1 MNSLDSLDEEI
12 LEVERLLGL
21 STRQLVRTRLVL
33 LLSDLQQEKRRR
45 DLALASFQTAVTGG
59 LPVFRNVQRPGE
71 AVGLGQI
78 DPLRQPFP
86 GVLSS
91 QGSVGNPLVEGL
103 QNLQGNTGLHSNQGQ
118 LDGYGLTPMW
128 PGPPG
133 SQQQR
138 QYSGR
143 SDASDGSLLNTRNS
157 SLLSTGGGY
166 MPQGHAS
173 PGSIL
178 PPGAMGNAL
187 SSPWPFGF
195 GAEGAMTG
203 SSDGYRVLTTCSWEQ
218 SDTMVKV
225 YVPLRGVQTDM
236 LRTTFTPTSVE
247 VKVHDLHGKNY
258 IFTLSPTFQPIAE
271 EGCVVVASKTRKNI
285 LITMQKLQ
293 AFTQD
298 ERHWRDLYGDRSQLT
313 MLV

>member
-45 DLALASFQTAVTGG
+45 DLALASFQAAVTGA

-71 AVGLGQI
+71 AMGLGQV

-91 QGSVGNPLVEGL
+91 QGSLGNPLVDGL
-103 QNLQGNTGLHSNQGQ
+103 QNMQGNTGGV
-118 LDGYGLTPMW
+118 
-128 PGPPG
+128 
-133 SQQQR
+133 
-138 QYSGR
+138 
-143 SDASDGSLLNTRNS
+143 
-157 SLLSTGGGY
+157 Y
-166 MPQGHAS
+166 MQQGHAS
-173 PGSIL
+173 PGGLL
-178 PPGAMGNAL
+178 PPGPLGNAL
-187 SSPWPFGF
+187 SSPWPFSF
-195 GAEGAMTG
+195 GAEGAMAG
-203 SSDGYRVLTTCSWEQ
+203 STDGYRVLTTCSWEQ

-271 EGCVVVASKTRKNI
+271 DGCMVVASKTRKNI

-293 AFTQD
+293 SFTQD

-313 MLV
+313 MLA

>member
-1 MNSLDSLDEEI
+1 MDNLDEEI

-21 STRQLVRTRLVL
+21 TSRQLVRTRLVL
-33 LLSDLQQEKRRR
+33 LLSDLQKEKRRR
-45 DLALASFQTAVTGG
+45 ELALASFQTAVTGA
-59 LPVFRNVQRPGE
+59 LPIYRNAQRPGE
-71 AVGLGQI
+71 PLGLTPVQGC
-78 DPLRQPFP
+78 
-86 GVLSS
+86 LSS
-91 QGSVGNPLVEGL
+91 QGSLGNPLVEGL
-103 QNLQGNTGLHSNQGQ
+103 QNMQGIPGLQPNPAQ
-118 LDGYGLTPMW
+118 LEGYGLAPIW

-143 SDASDGSLLNTRNS
+143 SDASDG
-157 SLLSTGGGY
+157 GVY
-166 MPQGHAS
+166 MPQGHTS
-173 PGSIL
+173 PGAL
-178 PPGAMGNAL
+178 MPPGGLGGGLAN
-187 SSPWPFGF
+187 PWPFGY
-195 GAEGAMTG
+195 G
-203 SSDGYRVLTTCSWEQ
+203 SAAAAGLGSEGYRVLTTCSWEQ

-258 IFTLSPTFQPIAE
+258 MFTLSPTFQPIAE
-271 EGCVVVASKTRKNI
+271 DGCVAVASKTRKNI

-293 AFTQD
+293 SLTQD

-313 MLV
+313 MIV